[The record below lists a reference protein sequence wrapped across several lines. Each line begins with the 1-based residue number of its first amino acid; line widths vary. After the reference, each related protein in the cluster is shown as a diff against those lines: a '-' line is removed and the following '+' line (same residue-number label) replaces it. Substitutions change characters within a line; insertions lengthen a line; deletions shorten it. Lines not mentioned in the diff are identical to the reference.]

1 MMTNGVTS
9 GGGFSAMGVWG
20 GQRPDPAQM
29 QAKFFAKVDANGDG
43 GIDKTELTDAIDEM
57 KKRSGST
64 AEVDVDAL
72 FSALDTAGDGS
83 ISQTELSENDRAL
96 FETLREQLGG
106 PRHFGHHG
114 GPPPAPPTQANADD
128 LFAEMDSDE
137 DGSISK
143 DELTAAITAQFE
155 RATARYQ
162 SFLSESTTTQAVS
175 VSA

>member
-1 MMTNGVTS
+1 MMTNGVT
-9 GGGFSAMGVWG
+9 GGG
-20 GQRPDPAQM
+20 DPAQM

-43 GIDKTELTDAIDEM
+43 GIDKTELTDAIEAM
-57 KKRSGST
+57 KERSGST
-64 AEVDVDAL
+64 AEVDVETL
-72 FSALDTAGDGS
+72 FSTLDSGSEGGGDGS
-83 ISQTELSENDRAL
+83 ISPSELSENDRAL

-106 PRHFGHHG
+106 PPHFGHH

-162 SFLSESTTTQAVS
+162 SFLAESTTTQAVS

>member
-1 MMTNGVTS
+1 MMTNGVTG
-9 GGGFSAMGVWG
+9 GGGFSAMGVWD

-43 GIDKTELTDAIDEM
+43 GIDKTELTDAIEEM
-57 KKRSGST
+57 KERSGST
-64 AEVDVDAL
+64 AEVDVDTL
-72 FSALDTAGDGS
+72 LSTLDSGGDGS
-83 ISQTELSENDRAL
+83 ISQAELSENDRAL

-106 PRHFGHHG
+106 PRHFGHG

-143 DELTAAITAQFE
+143 DELTTALTAQFE

-162 SFLSESTTTQAVS
+162 SFLTESTTTQAVN
-175 VSA
+175 VTA